1 MINKTIAFIGTG
13 NMASSIIGGL
23 IQNGWPAANVIG
35 TGRRQEKLDKLKER
49 FGIEVTT
56 DNHQALKTADVV
68 VLGVKPRGVQALL
81 KDIAPSLDSNKHL
94 LISLAAGITMNSLE
108 QWTGPRFAII
118 RSMPNTPSLLQEG
131 VTGLIAN
138 EPVTEEQK
146 SLTDAIFS
154 ATGMAHWVTNEA
166 MIDSITAVSGSG
178 PAYFFLFMEAMKQT
192 GVELGFDEETAE
204 RLTVQTALGAARMAK
219 EENVDIAELRR
230 RVTSPNG
237 TTEQAIKTFQQGDL
251 QGLVEKSMK
260 AAVKRAQE
268 MARELA

>member
-1 MINKTIAFIGTG
+1 MTNKTIAFIGAG

-23 IQNGWPAANVIG
+23 IQNGWPAANIIG
-35 TGRRQEKLDKLKER
+35 TGRTQEKLDKLHQR

-56 DNHQALKTADVV
+56 DNNLALNKADVV
-68 VLGVKPRGVQALL
+68 MLGVKPQGMKALL
-81 KDIAPSLDSNKHL
+81 EDVSSSLDAQQHL

-108 QWTGPRFAII
+108 QWTSSEFAIV
-118 RSMPNTPSLLQEG
+118 RSMPNTPSLLREG

-138 EPVTEEQK
+138 QQVNDEQK
-146 SLTDAIFS
+146 SLTDTIFS
-154 ATGMAHWVTNEA
+154 ATGIAQWVVTED
-166 MIDSITAVSGSG
+166 MIDAIIAVSGSG

-192 GVELGFDEETAE
+192 GIELGFDEETAG
-204 RLTVQTALGAARMAK
+204 RLTVQTALGAARMAQ

-237 TTEQAIKTFQQGDL
+237 TTEQAIKTFQQGNL
-251 QGLVEKSMK
+251 QGLVDKSMK

-268 MARELA
+268 MAKELA